1 MKKISILMVCIAAF
15 VFVGCSSTSGASS
28 SSAARK
34 SGATCG
40 TALVSLYNS
49 YRATGTIDMN
59 NGVNLANM
67 LAVVAGYKQL
77 KSNKSDA
84 NYRSDFAKGMA
95 SVGSG
100 LITSANVGA
109 IVDKL
114 CNTAGLN
121 DVNASTI
128 SQKAEEAK
136 SIITILQMLKQ

>member
-1 MKKISILMVCIAAF
+1 MKKISILMICIATI

-28 SSAARK
+28 TSAARK
-34 SGATCG
+34 SGVTCG
-40 TALVSLYNS
+40 TALVSLYNNYKAS
-49 YRATGTIDMN
+49 GTIDMN

-77 KSNKSDA
+77 KNNKSDA
-84 NYRSDFAKGMA
+84 SYRSDFAKGMV

-100 LITSANVGA
+100 LITTANVNTL
-109 IVDKL
+109 VDKL
-114 CNTAGLN
+114 CSATGLS

-136 SIITILQMLKQ
+136 SIISILQMLKQ